1 MTLED
6 FVAQF
11 NKNIFLREFTFSLN
25 NFTPPQ
31 KSEIE
36 FSDNVVWLDDLLIT
50 TQLKERNQSSEHT
63 VEGEIKWFNGTILKK
78 GVKQVKDTL
87 SYLNTYQNIEITNE
101 KGHKFNIAGAQVRDH
116 FNVISYLPH
125 ELLPDEYIN
134 KKFYSSASA
143 GFIHLLSSYSYLK
156 ICQTLLTPGEIAEY
170 LKFREDVCSK
180 YVTIVNSLPEEALIG
195 QFLYGDLQSQ
205 PQERFTEYFSKLDRN
220 TEAFDLANMVHNFE
234 ERISFVVNNEETIKY
249 YEILKEIAK
258 LKRTEL
264 KEFKIRLTWAVESSE
279 KGDYYTQP
287 FRFASPRTGCGF
299 VFIVVPPEHSQR
311 TVDALQYFTNAHKYD
326 QKIQKCV
333 GISVFRDGKF
343 FDIGWCYM
351 AGEWKHDRIME
362 EELKNNFPFREV
374 KTEQLITYKFFN

>member
-6 FVAQF
+6 FVAQS

-25 NFTPPQ
+25 NFIPPQ

-50 TQLKERNQSSEHT
+50 IQLKERNQSGEHT

-101 KGHKFNIAGAQVRDH
+101 RGHKFNVAGALISDH

-125 ELLPDEYIN
+125 ELLPDKYRN
-134 KKFYSSASA
+134 KKFYSSATA
-143 GFIHLLSSYSYLK
+143 GFIHLLPSYNYLK

-170 LKFREDVCSK
+170 LKFREDVCSR
-180 YVTIVNSLPEEALIG
+180 YVTMVNNLPEEALIG

-220 TEAFDLANMVHNFE
+220 TEAFDLANIVHNFE
-234 ERISFVVNNEETIKY
+234 ERISFVVNDEETIKY

-264 KEFKIRLTWAVESSE
+264 KEFKIRLILAAKSSK

-287 FRFASPRTGCGF
+287 FRFSSPRIGCGF

-311 TVDALQYFTNAHKYD
+311 TVEALQHFTYAHKYD
-326 QKIQKCV
+326 QKLQKCV
-333 GISVFRDGKF
+333 GVSVFRDEKF
-343 FDIGWCYM
+343 FDIGWCYIS
-351 AGEWKHDRIME
+351 GEWKHDRVME

-374 KTEQLITYKFFN
+374 KTEQLFIYKFLN